1 MTKLST
7 EVTILERS
15 FDLSEPAKT
24 GVSLHCHTEAS
35 KEMLDFVPHYAEMLP
50 VISYFWAREK
60 VRYREKNGCDM
71 DFSEA
76 FWSPPLDPGRVVD
89 SEKRQINDAGLDAMV
104 SITDHDS
111 IEGTLSLKTGRDPKT
126 MPISFEWTVP
136 FRNGFFHLGIHN
148 LPDEKAASITSDLL
162 DYTFNEASQTDERL
176 HELFDMLNA
185 EPAVLIV
192 FNHPIW
198 DIELVGEERH
208 RRLLDEFLGIFA
220 DDLHALELNGFRSW
234 SENRETLELAERYEL
249 PVVSGGDRHGC
260 RPNTVINL
268 TNARTFS
275 EFTEEVRRDRHSR
288 IAVMPEYSIPL
299 HSRQLQSFSEILSF
313 HDFLP
318 AHRQR
323 WFDRVF
329 FDLNDGRGSVSLASH
344 GWKNG
349 GPVWL
354 RWAIWTLGVLGGPK
368 FRPVFRA
375 LRAKAD
381 IPTPISVELQKKAT
395 PTKARAAAA
404 NVG

>member
-1 MTKLST
+1 MT
-7 EVTILERS
+7 EVTILERA
-15 FDLSEPAKT
+15 FDLSDSAKA

-35 KEMLDFVPHYAEMLP
+35 KEMLDFVPHYAKMLP
-50 VISYFWAREK
+50 VISHFWAREK
-60 VRYREKNGCDM
+60 VRYREKNGRDL
-71 DFSEA
+71 DFSGA
-76 FWSPPLDPGRVVD
+76 FWSPPLDPGHVFD
-89 SEKRQINDAGLDAMV
+89 SEKKQINDAGLDAMV
-104 SITDHDS
+104 SITDHDN
-111 IEGTLSLKTGRDPKT
+111 IEGTMSLNAGRDPET

-136 FRNGFFHLGIHN
+136 FRYGFFHLGVHN
-148 LPDEKAASITSDLL
+148 LPVERAAVMTSHLL

-185 EPAVLIV
+185 DPSILIV

-198 DIELVGEERH
+198 DIELVGEELH

-220 DDLHALELNGFRSW
+220 EDLHALELNGFRSW
-234 SENRETLELAERYEL
+234 SENRETLELAERYQL

-268 TNARTFS
+268 TRADTFS
-275 EFTEEVRRDRHSR
+275 EFTEEVRRDKHSR
-288 IAVMPEYSIPL
+288 IAVLPEYSIPL

-318 AHRQR
+318 QHRQR

-329 FDLNDGRGSVSLASH
+329 FDMNDGRGSVSLASH

-354 RWAIWTLGVLGGPK
+354 RWAIWTLGALSRPK
-368 FRPVFRA
+368 FRPLFRA

-381 IPTPISVELQKKAT
+381 IPSPLCVELQEKAT
-395 PTKARAAAA
+395 PAMVRAAAA
-404 NVG
+404 NAG

>member
-1 MTKLST
+1 MRLKT
-7 EVTILERS
+7 EINILDEAS
-15 FDLSEPAKT
+15 DLSGSARC

-50 VISYFWAREK
+50 VISYFWEREK
-60 VRYREKNGCDM
+60 AGYRNRNGCDM
-71 DFSEA
+71 NFSDA
-76 FWSPPLDPGRVVD
+76 FWSPPLDPGRVVASEVKQLND
-89 SEKRQINDAGLDAMV
+89 SGLDAMV

-111 IEGTLSLKTGRDPKT
+111 IDGTLSLNGDRDPEKI
-126 MPISFEWTVP
+126 PVSFEWTVP
-136 FRNGFFHLGIHN
+136 FRYGFFHLGIHN
-148 LPDEKAASITSDLL
+148 LPDDRAAEMTAGLL
-162 DYTFNEASQTDERL
+162 DYTFNESSQTDERL
-176 HELFDMLNA
+176 HGLFDMLNA
-185 EPAVLIV
+185 EPSVLIV

-208 RRLLDEFLGIFA
+208 LRLLDEFLGIFA

-234 SENRETLELAERYEL
+234 SENRKTLDLAERYGL

-260 RPNTVINL
+260 RPNTVVNL
-268 TNARTFS
+268 TNAKTFA
-275 EFTEEVRRDRHSR
+275 EFSDEVRRDKHSR

-299 HSRQLQSFSEILSF
+299 HSRQLQSFSEILSY
-313 HDFLP
+313 HEFLP
-318 AHRQR
+318 EHRRR

-354 RWAIWTLGVLGGPK
+354 RWAIWTLAVLGGPK
-368 FRPVFRA
+368 FRPVFRM

-381 IPTPISVELQKKAT
+381 IPAPISLELRETSRPAK
-395 PTKARAAAA
+395 PRAATA
-404 NVG
+404 NAG